1 MMKLSMI
8 QIQTLI
14 ITMRI
19 VIVAFIE
26 FYEFNLGLPIV
37 GDDRDDDHH
46 SLAAHLNS
54 FPDHHGVSIS
64 LDAAVDC
71 FIQLFLIDHQVQGT
85 NVII

>member
-1 MMKLSMI
+1 M
-8 QIQTLI
+8 
-14 ITMRI
+14 
-19 VIVAFIE
+19 A
-26 FYEFNLGLPIV
+26 
-37 GDDRDDDHH
+37 DDDNDYDDKDDHDHDDKDDDHH

-71 FIQLFLIDHQVQGT
+71 FIRLLLIDHQVQGT